1 MHLYAYSHIQKY
13 IQNKHSCAAFGWDRI
28 FLVPSVM
35 LEEFEMTTD
44 LIEECQIGFIGVTVT
59 AV

>member
-1 MHLYAYSHIQKY
+1 MLLLAGIEY
-13 IQNKHSCAAFGWDRI
+13 FW
-28 FLVPSVM
+28 VPSVM